1 MQGENILKNRFLM
14 WWCVFLIV
22 LTSFFSISCVKEPIK
37 KTGLDKYLQVGVEN
51 SKLLI
56 FPDLTNSKGIV
67 EDCYSYTQDQLVDY
81 SYEIFLKVKYEES
94 DFQQEK
100 ERIKNLVYISE
111 FLGIEKGVEVDEDCV
126 LFNYPTYVATYWS
139 DIHFEYVS
147 FDFENSEIIY
157 VYIEAVGFED
167 LTIPHKYLPKE
178 LTMGFENDYCH
189 DMYAFC
195 GEKWFGEEY
204 HYE

>member
-147 FDFENSEIIY
+147 FDFEKNEIIY
-157 VYIEAVGFED
+157 VFTDSPTYAKEVID
-167 LTIPHKYLPKE
+167 NKYLPKE
-178 LTMGFENDYCH
+178 VVLGEDWGYHH
-189 DMYAFC
+189 DMYAVC
-195 GEKWFGEEY
+195 SEKWIGDEDY
-204 HYE
+204 HY